1 MLKNRKNKT
10 GKFVLLQKA
19 KAKENI
25 ASKVIIFK
33 QYDYLTSFFFR
44 NCENCRVEHTQTKIK
59 QKKTTRNFDSME
71 CKSHSTLNHTF
82 FPFDFFF
89 VVVISFNCMSNKMIK
104 LNLSQ
109 KCQTITVKNENKKK
123 NKSNVTFPFFF
134 FCFLFQKL

>member
-59 QKKTTRNFDSME
+59 QKKKKTTRNFDSME

-89 VVVISFNCMSNKMIK
+89 CCCDLFQLHVKQNDKIKFKSKMSN
-104 LNLSQ
+104 NYSQ
-109 KCQTITVKNENKKK
+109 K
-123 NKSNVTFPFFF
+123 
-134 FCFLFQKL
+134 